1 MPLKRDVQGGGTN
14 ADGSKS
20 AQYCSH
26 CFMSDQFVLPD
37 LTVEQM
43 RARVREKLMSM
54 GFPAFLAGFF
64 TRGIP
69 KLERW
74 RGQR

>member
-1 MPLKRDVQGGGTN
+1 MPLKRDEQGGGTD

-20 AQYCSH
+20 AKYCSH
-26 CFMSDQFVLPD
+26 CYQRGRFVMPD

-43 RARVREKLMSM
+43 QARVRDKLREFHVP
-54 GFPAFLAGFF
+54 GFLAGFL
-64 TRGIP
+64 TRDIP

-74 RGQR
+74 R